1 MSEPHLD
8 VLHRLLQH
16 QGYALALDELAEA
29 CAQQPDE
36 VCALL
41 SQAGIIAA
49 TQAQITALTDA
60 ANLLCDVHNS
70 AGADTVLTLRE
81 RLDRIAG
88 ALTTALAQRDKATA
102 ALRRTCQ
109 ALISTDSALVTTC
122 DVTSAAGQPDGA
134 TKTTP

>member
-16 QGYALALDELAEA
+16 QGYALALDELAQA

-41 SQAGIIAA
+41 SQAATIAA

-60 ANLLCDVHNS
+60 ANLLCDVHAS
-70 AGADTVLTLRE
+70 ADADTVLSLRE
-81 RLDRIAG
+81 RLDRVAS

-122 DVTSAAGQPDGA
+122 DVTSAATGQPDA
-134 TKTTP
+134 ATTP

>member
-16 QGYALALDELAEA
+16 QGYTLALDELAQA

-41 SQAGIIAA
+41 SQAGSIAA

-60 ANLLCDVHNS
+60 ANLLCDVHAR
-70 AGADTVLTLRE
+70 AGADTVLSLRE
-81 RLDRIAG
+81 RLDRVAG
-88 ALTTALAQRDKATA
+88 ALTTALAQRDRATA

-109 ALISTDSALVTTC
+109 ALISTDIALVTTC

-134 TKTTP
+134 TTTTP